1 MRRPFVLAAA
11 VALLCAG
18 CATAD
23 AEDKSASASPAPDP
37 GSVVRAA
44 VAGTRA
50 GTARIDETIE
60 LGAAGDEYRFGIAG
74 GFDFGADRG
83 HLTVDPPWGAAS
95 TDEVFTDGKVFAR
108 GSAGIAASTWASVS
122 REKAEAHYLL
132 RAPLNDPQHVMR
144 QVAAMRQV
152 SDEGS
157 ETVHGVRARH
167 YRGTLD
173 HRTLTLRMA
182 ADVRKQLGDARQR
195 LGADLPVFADAWV
208 DARGRLVKTRLA
220 VNLGGV
226 EATATMNLT
235 DLGKP
240 VRVTV
245 PDPADT
251 VPGEL
256 VKSPVAG

>member
-1 MRRPFVLAAA
+1 MRRPFVPAVA

-23 AEDKSASASPAPDP
+23 AEDTSASASPAPDP
-37 GSVVRAA
+37 GSVVREA

-60 LGAAGDEYRFGIAG
+60 IGAAGNEYRFRIAG

-83 HLTVDPPWGAAS
+83 HLTVDPPWGTAS
-95 TDEVFTDGKVFAR
+95 TDEVFAGGKVYAR
-108 GSAGIAASTWASVS
+108 GSEGVAASTWASVS
-122 REKAEAHYLL
+122 REEAEVHYLL
-132 RAPLNDPQHVMR
+132 RAPLNDPQHVLR
-144 QVAAMRQV
+144 QVSAMRQV
-152 SDEGS
+152 SDQGR
-157 ETVHGVRARH
+157 ETVHGVRATH
-167 YRGTLD
+167 YRGTVD

-195 LGADLPVFADAWV
+195 LGADLPVSADAWV
-208 DARGRLVKTRLA
+208 DGRGRLVRTRLA
-220 VNLGGV
+220 VNLGGAG
-226 EATATMNLT
+226 ATATMNLT

-240 VRVTV
+240 VHVSV

-256 VKSPVAG
+256 IKSPVAG

>member
-23 AEDKSASASPAPDP
+23 AEDKSASAAPAPDP
-37 GSVVRAA
+37 GSLVRKA
-44 VAGTRA
+44 VGEARK

-60 LGAAGDEYRFGIAG
+60 IGAAGNEYRFGIAG

-83 HLTVDPPWGAAS
+83 HLTVDPPWGTAS
-95 TDEVFTDGKVFAR
+95 TDEVFAGGKVYAKAHGEIGGR
-108 GSAGIAASTWASVS
+108 TWTTVS
-122 REKAEAHYLL
+122 RDEAEVHYLL
-132 RAPLNDPQHVMR
+132 RAPLNDPEHVLQ
-144 QVAAMRQV
+144 QVSAMRQV
-152 SDEGS
+152 SDEGR
-157 ETVHGVRARH
+157 ETVHGVRATH
-167 YRGTLD
+167 YRGTVD

-182 ADVRKQLGDARQR
+182 ADVRKQMDDARQR
-195 LGADLPVFADAWV
+195 LGADLPVFADAWI
-208 DARGRLVKTRLA
+208 DGRGRLVRTRLA
-220 VNLGGV
+220 VNLAGA

-245 PDPADT
+245 PADT
-251 VPGEL
+251 EPGEL
-256 VKSPVAG
+256 FKNLVAG

>member
-23 AEDKSASASPAPDP
+23 AEDRSASAPPAPDP
-37 GSVVRAA
+37 GSLVRKA
-44 VAGTRA
+44 VAETRE

-60 LGAAGDEYRFGIAG
+60 LAAAGNEYRIGVAG

-83 HLTVDPPWGAAS
+83 HLTVDPPWGTAR
-95 TDEVFTDGKVFAR
+95 TDEVFADGKVYAR
-108 GSAGIAASTWASVS
+108 GSEGIAAGTWATVS
-122 REKAEAHYLL
+122 RQEAEVHYLL
-132 RAPLNDPQHVMR
+132 RAPLNDPEHVLR
-144 QVAAMRQV
+144 QLSALRQV
-152 SDEGS
+152 SDEGR
-157 ETVHGVRARH
+157 ETVHGGRVTH
-167 YRGTLD
+167 YRGTVD

-182 ADVRKQLGDARQR
+182 ADVRKQMDDARQR
-195 LGADLPVFADAWV
+195 LGIDLPVFADAWV
-208 DARGRLVKTRLA
+208 DGRGHLVRTRLA

-251 VPGEL
+251 APGEL
-256 VKSPVAG
+256 VKSLVAG